1 MRKNNLKV
9 TSKRGQEEFIG
20 FAMIIVIVAVVLL
33 IFLSI
38 SLRQPQKDS
47 VESYEVES
55 FLQAM
60 LHYTTDCEN
69 NLGYVN
75 FQKTIFDCSEG
86 EICLDGRS
94 SCEVLEKTASEIIDK
109 SWYREDGPI
118 AGYSFNILRE
128 GQNFLNVSQGQETGL
143 ARGGEQYFSR
153 GGTSF
158 DIRLEVYGY

>member
-1 MRKNNLKV
+1 MQKNNKMRRN
-9 TSKRGQEEFIG
+9 KRGQEEFIG
-20 FAMIIVIVAVVLL
+20 FAMIIIIVAVVLL

-38 SLRQPQKDS
+38 SLRKPQKDS

-69 NLGYVN
+69 NLGPVSL
-75 FQKTIFDCSEG
+75 QKTIFDCNTNEV
-86 EICLDGRS
+86 CLDGRS
-94 SCEVLEKTASEIIDK
+94 SCEVLEKSASELIRA
-109 SWYREDGPI
+109 SWYREDGPVL
-118 AGYSFNILRE
+118 GYSFEILRE
-128 GQNFLNVSQGQETGL
+128 DQNFLNVSWGQKTGL

-158 DIRLEVYGY
+158 DIKLEIYGS